1 MLSFT
6 MPLSRGRQTI
16 ALLTTSLIEGWRS
29 PAWEVLAMLAK
40 THDFNLLIF
49 AGGMLKSPVGFEA
62 QANSLYDF
70 VNTANVDG
78 VIVTGGLGH
87 YVGPAGLQQ
96 FCERFRPLPVVSLEV
111 QLDGFPSI
119 IPDFYA
125 GMRAVMTHLFETH
138 GYRRIGFIRGATD
151 SKTGEDRYRAYV
163 DSLEH
168 YGLPVDPDLIAP
180 GNFFPPSGAEAVE
193 LLLDRRLVTI
203 DALVAA
209 NDHMAIDAMQALQA
223 RGIRVPQDVAVTGFD
238 NLESAQAVVPQL
250 TTVELPAQK
259 EARLATDLLLQGR
272 PAQNRIDVQTEL
284 VLRQSC
290 GCQSMAMA
298 KAEVSIPPAV
308 GAAAGMPLFQ
318 VLADQCEAIQAAM
331 LEACDPSPAQT
342 DLDLIIELCA
352 AFTQDLQD
360 ADGEAFISFL
370 KSLANSAS
378 VERMNLTEWQG
389 LLSAHRHTVLP
400 LLNDARLIRRAENL
414 WQHGRVC
421 LAETALNLEAQRE
434 YRSNQLDAALRTV
447 GERLITTFNLTG
459 LMDMVVSELPRLG
472 IPACYVVL
480 YPDRDPRAPQA
491 KLIVAYDQDGRLP
504 LEPGGRPVETS
515 AILPANVLPRHRR
528 YSHAVCPLNFHED
541 HLGYVVFEIG
551 PRNGMMYET
560 LSLQLSSALRGAL
573 LVQEL
578 QARAAELAQSQA
590 QAEKA
595 DQLKTR
601 LLANVT
607 HELRT
612 PLNVILG
619 YSRMALMDTNPYQVT
634 LPATLRSDLEN
645 VHRSGEHLVRLIN
658 DLLDLSRA
666 EIGELDLFLEPVA
679 PRQLLEQTF
688 RAMADS
694 IQPNPAVKWR
704 LELPPRLPVV
714 QADPTRLRQII
725 LNLLSNADKFTEAG
739 EIVLGAEVVPPHLH
753 VWVKDTGPGIP
764 VDRQEHIFEPFFTES
779 HSRRRPEGIGLGLT
793 ITRRLIALHGGSLSL
808 ESQPGRGSSF
818 HLYFPLPSLGGRQLQ
833 AAPAADSDHRLAVL
847 LISAVDP
854 TLPEIEAMAARV
866 GWDLQRVASQPQLKN
881 VLDKF
886 RPAALAWDLAHARPG
901 DWTIIQ
907 QIHSHPHLCQI
918 PFILYREE
926 ALTDA
931 QAAPALTNILVKPLN
946 PQTFT
951 DLIDSFRPAPAGGS
965 ILVVDDDPQAREL
978 YFRIVSERL
987 PGFPVVLAE
996 DGRVALEWLEHETPS
1011 LVILDLAMPNVDG
1024 FTVLEQIRSNRRT
1037 HTVPVFV
1044 LTGRLLNYEDIQR
1057 LDYNQVVL
1065 HFKQVM
1071 SEKETGAS
1079 VERVFS
1085 GAETMPRPT
1094 SHLVKQ
1100 ALVYLQQNYTHTLSR
1115 AEVAAAVGVSEDY
1128 LSRIFNK
1135 EMGLS
1140 PWDYL
1145 NRYRVL
1151 QAKVLLRE
1159 SKENITWIAAQVGFE
1174 DPAYFTRVFQK
1185 IVGCSPRQ
1193 YRLQP

>member
-1 MLSFT
+1 
-6 MPLSRGRQTI
+6 
-16 ALLTTSLIEGWRS
+16 
-29 PAWEVLAMLAK
+29 
-40 THDFNLLIF
+40 
-49 AGGMLKSPVGFEA
+49 
-62 QANSLYDF
+62 
-70 VNTANVDG
+70 
-78 VIVTGGLGH
+78 
-87 YVGPAGLQQ
+87 
-96 FCERFRPLPVVSLEV
+96 
-111 QLDGFPSI
+111 
-119 IPDFYA
+119 
-125 GMRAVMTHLFETH
+125 
-138 GYRRIGFIRGATD
+138 
-151 SKTGEDRYRAYV
+151 
-163 DSLEH
+163 
-168 YGLPVDPDLIAP
+168 
-180 GNFFPPSGAEAVE
+180 
-193 LLLDRRLVTI
+193 
-203 DALVAA
+203 
-209 NDHMAIDAMQALQA
+209 
-223 RGIRVPQDVAVTGFD
+223 
-238 NLESAQAVVPQL
+238 
-250 TTVELPAQK
+250 
-259 EARLATDLLLQGR
+259 
-272 PAQNRIDVQTEL
+272 
-284 VLRQSC
+284 
-290 GCQSMAMA
+290 
-298 KAEVSIPPAV
+298 
-308 GAAAGMPLFQ
+308 
-318 VLADQCEAIQAAM
+318 
-331 LEACDPSPAQT
+331 
-342 DLDLIIELCA
+342 
-352 AFTQDLQD
+352 
-360 ADGEAFISFL
+360 
-370 KSLANSAS
+370 
-378 VERMNLTEWQG
+378 
-389 LLSAHRHTVLP
+389 
-400 LLNDARLIRRAENL
+400 
-414 WQHGRVC
+414 
-421 LAETALNLEAQRE
+421 
-434 YRSNQLDAALRTV
+434 
-447 GERLITTFNLTG
+447 
-459 LMDMVVSELPRLG
+459 
-472 IPACYVVL
+472 
-480 YPDRDPRAPQA
+480 
-491 KLIVAYDQDGRLP
+491 
-504 LEPGGRPVETS
+504 
-515 AILPANVLPRHRR
+515 
-528 YSHAVCPLNFHED
+528 
-541 HLGYVVFEIG
+541 
-551 PRNGMMYET
+551 MYET

-714 QADPTRLRQII
+714 QSDPTRLRQII

-854 TLPEIEAMAARV
+854 TLPEIEAMAARA

-1079 VERVFS
+1079 VERIFS

-1174 DPAYFTRVFQK
+1174 DPAYFTRVFLK